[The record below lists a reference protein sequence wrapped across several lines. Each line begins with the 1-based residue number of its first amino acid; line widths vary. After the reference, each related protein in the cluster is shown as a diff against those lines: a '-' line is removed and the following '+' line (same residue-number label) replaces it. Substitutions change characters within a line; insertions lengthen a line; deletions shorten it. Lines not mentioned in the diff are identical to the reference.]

1 MAVQLDDDTTAQRDR
16 IVIDCGVTFPG
27 RTHGVDLI
35 HPKLDWLFEQPQSLR
50 AIVLTHGHE
59 DHIGGIP
66 YLLAGLPNV
75 VPIYGPPYALALV
88 RRRLG
93 EFNDLELPEMIPTRP
108 EERFAIG
115 GFDIEPVRVNH
126 SIPDC
131 TSLIVRTAAGTFI
144 HTGDFKIE
152 EEPLDGEAFGA
163 DALRRVAAEGVDL
176 LMSDSTN
183 IDVPGDTG
191 EEHEVAATLSQLMK
205 DAPHRFLVG
214 QFASNVYRMKA
225 LFAAAREHGRK
236 VCLLGRSVNTHSEV
250 SRKLGIL
257 DSVADLI
264 VPPDH
269 VQKIPRREL
278 CVIATGTQG
287 EHRSALGRLSRGE
300 HQHLSLDEGDT
311 LVMSSRIIPGCEK
324 SVFAMLDG
332 LERQGVT
339 IIHRKHEP
347 GVHVSGHAARD
358 EQSQYIQ
365 LTQPKAF
372 VPLHGTFH
380 HMQAHAA
387 LADSLGVAHTL
398 VAENGDV
405 LQLDADGLK
414 RVDRIEPGRVHVERG
429 QAMDAVQLKERRL
442 LGELGHAVVAFV
454 VDGGQVRQSPEVAA
468 RGLVREDLED
478 EVLDEAAR
486 YVHSALQQSNDRDL
500 ESLEGVAARA
510 LKRFLGKSL
519 GRKPLVTAIGMNLR

>member
-1 MAVQLDDDTTAQRDR
+1 MAVQLDGDHGSDR

-27 RTHGVDLI
+27 RTYGVDLI
-35 HPKLDWLFEQPQSLR
+35 HPKLDWVVDQPESLR

-66 YLLAGLPNV
+66 YLLAELPAP

-88 RRRLG
+88 RRRFEEHDALS
-93 EFNDLELPEMIPTRP
+93 LPELIPTKP
-108 EERFAIG
+108 GERFTIG

-131 TSLIVRTAAGTFI
+131 TSLIVRTDAGTFI

-152 EEPLDGEAFGA
+152 AEPLDGEAFGA
-163 DALRRVAAEGVDL
+163 DALRRAADEGVDL

-183 IDVPGDTG
+183 IDVPGDSG
-191 EEHEVAATLSQLMK
+191 EEQDVADTLAELMR
-205 DAPHRFLVG
+205 DAPFRFVVG

-225 LFAAAREHGRK
+225 LFAAARDQGRK

-257 DSVADLI
+257 DGIADLL
-264 VPPDH
+264 VPPDD
-269 VQKIPRREL
+269 VQKVPRRQL

-300 HQHLSLDEGDT
+300 HPQLSLDEGDT
-311 LVMSSRIIPGCEK
+311 LVMSSRIIPGCELP
-324 SVFAMLDG
+324 VYAMLDG
-332 LERQGVT
+332 LERQGVR
-339 IIHRKHEP
+339 IIHRKHAP

-358 EQSQYIQ
+358 EQQQYIE
-365 LTQPKAF
+365 LTRPKAF
-372 VPLHGTFH
+372 VPVHGTFH
-380 HMQAHAA
+380 HMKAHAA
-387 LADSLGVAHTL
+387 LAASLGVPKTL

-414 RVDRIEPGRVHVERG
+414 RVDRVETGRVHVERG
-429 QAMDAVQLKERRL
+429 RALDEVQLKERRL
-442 LGELGHAVVAFV
+442 LGELGHAVVAFTLKK
-454 VDGGQVRQSPEVAA
+454 GQVRQKPEVVA
-468 RGLVREDLED
+468 RGVLREDLED

-486 YVHSALQQSNDRDL
+486 YVHGALQQSDARDL
-500 ESLEGVAARA
+500 EVLEGIAARA
-510 LKRFLGKSL
+510 LKRFMGKTL
-519 GRKPLVTAIGMNLR
+519 GRKPLVTAIGMAIR